1 MDIEEKTIFSANEP
15 LLLGEFACNEIRIG
29 EGDPHD
35 LRSSVEVKITEACT
49 LDGANVKV
57 LSKFTANLKFSKFV
71 SLPLPILIRPGYFYS
86 ISINGFPDGHYFKA
100 YRQLTSEP
108 DLEIEFHD
116 GVDKNVGL
124 IYELTFNEIL
134 IRLK

>member
-57 LSKFTANLKFSKFV
+57 LFTANLKFSKFV
-71 SLPLPILIRPGYFYS
+71 SLPLPILIRPGYFYTIS
-86 ISINGFPDGHYFKA
+86 ISGFPDGHYFKA
-100 YRQLTSEP
+100 YRQLTSEL
-108 DLEIEFHD
+108 DLEIEFYNDKVVTHD

-124 IYELTFNEIL
+124 IYELTFNEI
-134 IRLK
+134 